1 MRDLILQAAT
11 AVYNQ
16 LGYGLSESCYR
27 RAMMAELKSTPD
39 VHSVQEEYGI
49 PLHFRT
55 TSGERCQISVLRAD
69 ILLTYQNRLIVLEL
83 KTLTKELSV
92 LSKEYSQVSRYAE
105 LLIADEK
112 YLINFGKDSIQ
123 LI

>member
-1 MRDLILQAAT
+1 MRDLILQAAN

-27 RAMMAELKSTPD
+27 RALTAELKSTAD

-49 PLHFRT
+49 PLYYRT
-55 TSGERCQISVLRAD
+55 ISGERCQITVLRAD

-83 KTLTKELSV
+83 KTLSKELSV
-92 LSKEYSQVSRYAE
+92 LSKEYSQVNRYAE

-112 YLINFGKDSIQ
+112 YLINFGRDSIQ